1 MPKIGVQKHPWDNE
15 MAKRTGPP
23 QSTAVKNATA
33 LKPDGADYRALAEFR
48 FALRQ
53 FLEFSGD
60 AARGVGLTPQQHQAL
75 LTIKAAAHEAESDDA
90 PMTVGRLAERLLL
103 KHHSAVEL
111 VDRLGA
117 LELVQRKPDAKD
129 RRKVALVLTRK
140 AERLLT
146 SLSAAHLE
154 ELRRI
159 RPAFAALLERLDG

>member
-1 MPKIGVQKHPWDNE
+1 
-15 MAKRTGPP
+15 MAKRSGPQP
-23 QSTAVKNATA
+23 QSTGTKPGGGAQ
-33 LKPDGADYRALAEFR
+33 PDGGDYRALAEFR

-53 FLEFSGD
+53 FLDFSGA

-75 LTIKAAAHEAESDDA
+75 LAIKATALAGRDEAA
-90 PMTVGRLAERLLL
+90 MTVGELAERLLL

-111 VDRLGA
+111 ADRLGA
-117 LELVQRKPDAKD
+117 LDLVQRKTNPKD
-129 RRKVALVLTRK
+129 RRKVSLTLTRK

-159 RPAFAALLERLDG
+159 RPVFAALLERLEG